1 MTIEE
6 RIQALRKE
14 KGLSQEQFA
23 DVLGVSRQAVSKWEM
38 GQSMPEID
46 KLIAMSQ
53 LFGVTI
59 DYILKGEAPP
69 VANENERR
77 RAASRKIGGQIV
89 SAVAG
94 MLLLMAVIAALG
106 QLTDKGVTC
115 TMIHGLIL
123 ESVGLMI
130 LLVGWFLAG
139 NRAPS
144 KPLFVANILLAGVL
158 PALVLSQIILGYDPN
173 VAPAISLPSV
183 ALSAGIYIV
192 LCGAIIY
199 FAVIRRK

>member
-23 DVLGVSRQAVSKWEM
+23 DTLGVSRQAVSKWEM
-38 GQSMPEID
+38 GQSMPEIE

-59 DYILKGEAPP
+59 DYILKGETPP
-69 VANENERR
+69 ATNENERR
-77 RAASRKIGGQIV
+77 RAASRKVGGQVV

-94 MLLLMAVIAALG
+94 MLLLMAVIASLG
-106 QLTDKGVTC
+106 QLTDKGVTF

-130 LLVGWFLAG
+130 LLVGWFIAG

-144 KPLFVANILLAGVL
+144 KPLFVVNILLAGIL
-158 PALVLSQIILGYDPN
+158 PALVLSQVIMGYKLNGLPTLTLLS
-173 VAPAISLPSV
+173 AAISI
-183 ALSAGIYIV
+183 GIYVV
-192 LCGAIIY
+192 LCGAVIY

>member
-6 RIQALRKE
+6 RIQDLRKK

-38 GQSMPEID
+38 GQSLPEIE

-59 DYILKGEAPP
+59 DYILKGEMAP
-69 VANENERR
+69 VMGETETR
-77 RAASRKIGGQIV
+77 RAASRKVGGQIV

-94 MLLLMAVIAALG
+94 MLLLMAVIASLG
-106 QLTDKGVTC
+106 HLTDNGVTFN
-115 TMIHGLIL
+115 MIHGLIL
-123 ESVGLMI
+123 ESVGIMI
-130 LLVGWFLAG
+130 LLAGWFLAG

-144 KPLFVANILLAGVL
+144 RPLFVVNMMLAGIL
-158 PALVLSQIILGYDPN
+158 PAMVLTQVILGRKPDAVPSFSLLS
-173 VAPAISLPSV
+173 AAISI
-183 ALSAGIYIV
+183 GIYLV
-192 LCGAIIY
+192 LCGSVIY